1 MDGYTLNLT
10 NTSDSTQTFELFN
23 SSDGNSFTER
33 QITYSWTAVFKNDE
47 YFNRETQRFGP
58 GLYGWA
64 YGGVIDPSI
73 GDTPNVVVVDDLGIT
88 LEDLT
93 TIFNAGDPGTVG
105 VWSFEISSEPRER
118 GREEGDIEVTDT
130 FIRIFCKVDVAWG
143 KQYIN
148 TKLFSF
154 GSKYFLISPE
164 GAAPQLF
171 LVSGEPLVVFSTFG
185 QGVNGNANVVVGGLN
200 NFSYDQFL
208 NSVVQRTYE
217 IKEFEIFSPNQN
229 QLLEPL
235 LFDRKLATGKVYQ
248 KVLTPTIDP
257 YQSQNVLVTK
267 DKKGYQ
273 IDGFTSLKYTML
285 PYTEVRLVMRYNYID
300 IATSLMVTEVKEDK
314 DTQYFSQSLPTP
326 MPQVLSQYIAT
337 SPGVYGSAPLPI
349 AFTDNITDGYNRFGC
364 KFLKARLVI
373 HEDKLELLKNKPAGK
388 RNPKWQQFLK
398 DKIQHINDK
407 LNTENCII
415 EEELPQFSQTGL
427 LYQPRN
433 LFIPTNEFIQHQIDQ
448 EIGTKKLLEDP
459 DFPIDLGH
467 N

>member
-1 MDGYTLNLT
+1 MDGYTLNIT
-10 NTSDSTQTFELFN
+10 NTSDTNQSFELFN

-33 QITYSWTAVFKNDE
+33 QITYSWSVEFATEEYYSTAEGKFVPGQYQWVYGGLIDPAIGELAVSVNVGPGGATPEELTELFNENEPGIVGEWTFEVTSEPPSEGPPTAV
-47 YFNRETQRFGP
+47 P
-58 GLYGWA
+58 
-64 YGGVIDPSI
+64 
-73 GDTPNVVVVDDLGIT
+73 IT
-88 LEDLT
+88 T
-93 TIFNAGDPGTVG
+93 
-105 VWSFEISSEPRER
+105 S
-118 GREEGDIEVTDT
+118 
-130 FIRIFCKVDVAWG
+130 FIRIFCKIKVAWG
-143 KQYIN
+143 KEYIN
-148 TKLFSF
+148 TELFSF
-154 GSKYFLISPE
+154 GSKYFRIIIGGMPDLYLTP
-164 GAAPQLF
+164 GATEVLF
-171 LVSGEPLVVFSTFG
+171 SAFG
-185 QGVNGNANVVVGGLN
+185 QGVNGNPNIVVGGLN

-217 IKEFEIFSPNQN
+217 IKEFDIFSTNQN

-235 LFDRKLATGKVYQ
+235 LFDRKLATGRVYQ

-273 IDGFTSLKYTML
+273 IDGFTSLKYKLL
-285 PYTEVRLVMRYNYID
+285 PYSDVRIVMRYNYID
-300 IATSLMVTEVKEDK
+300 IATSLIVTEVKEDK
-314 DTQYFSQSLPTP
+314 DTQSFSQSLPVPTS
-326 MPQVLSQYIAT
+326 QVLSQYIAT
-337 SPGVYGSAPLPI
+337 SPGVYGSAPLPV
-349 AFTDNITDGYNRFGC
+349 AFTDNMTDGYNRFGC

-373 HEDKLELLKNKPAGK
+373 HEDKLEFLKNKPAGK

-415 EEELPQFSQTGL
+415 EEEIPQFSQTGI

-448 EIGTKKLLEDP
+448 EVGVKKLLEDP
-459 DFPIDLGH
+459 DFPIDLGQ

>member
-10 NTSDSTQTFELFN
+10 NTSDTNQSFELFN

-33 QITYSWTAVFKNDE
+33 QITYSWTAEFKTDD
-47 YFNRETQRFGP
+47 YFNSVTQKFVVGF
-58 GLYGWA
+58 YGWA
-64 YGGVIDPSI
+64 YGGVIDPAI
-73 GDTPNVVVVDDLGIT
+73 GDTPGIT
-88 LEDLT
+88 IVAEQTVEDFT
-93 TIFNAGDPGTVG
+93 TLFNAGPPGTVG
-105 VWSFEISSEPRER
+105 VWKFAISSEPRE
-118 GREEGDIEVTDT
+118 GYDEAREAVPATTT
-130 FIRIFCKVDVAWG
+130 FIRIFCEVNVAWG
-143 KQYIN
+143 KQFIN
-148 TKLFSF
+148 TEIFSY
-154 GSKYFLISPE
+154 GSKYFLINP
-164 GAAPQLF
+164 GGIAPILF
-171 LVSGEPLVVFSTFG
+171 LVPGATEIVFSGFG
-185 QGVNGNANVVVGGLN
+185 QGVNANPNVVVGGLN

-235 LFDRKLATGKVYQ
+235 LFDRKLATGRVYQ

-273 IDGFTSLKYTML
+273 IDGFTSLKYNML

-300 IATSLMVTEVKEDK
+300 IATSLLVTEVKEDK
-314 DTQYFSQSLPTP
+314 DTQSFSQSLPVP
-326 MPQVLSQYIAT
+326 PSQVLSQYIAT
-337 SPGVYGSAPLPI
+337 SPGVYGSAPLPV
-349 AFTDNITDGYNRFGC
+349 AFTDNMTDGYNRFGC

-373 HEDKLELLKNKPAGK
+373 HEDKLEFLKNKPEGK

-415 EEELPQFSQTGL
+415 EEEIPQFSQTGI

-448 EIGTKKLLEDP
+448 EVGVKKLLEDP
-459 DFPIDLGH
+459 DFPIDLGQ